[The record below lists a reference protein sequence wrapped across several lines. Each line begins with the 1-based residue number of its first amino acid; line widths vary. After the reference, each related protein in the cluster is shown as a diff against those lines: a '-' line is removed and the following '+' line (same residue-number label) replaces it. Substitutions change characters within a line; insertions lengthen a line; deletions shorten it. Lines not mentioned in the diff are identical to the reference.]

1 MPCFSPG
8 DYCTYGG
15 FRYNHWEQKGVP
27 IRLEVGPRDL
37 ESKQAVLARR
47 DTGEKMTVAEGDITL
62 KVQELL
68 ETIQAR
74 KTENRRSIGV
84 THNPPPSPALY
95 IDTTWDSTW
104 DKMIRVFRLLFL
116 WFASLLSSPPS
127 RCFWSMTTAVLICL
141 L

>member
-1 MPCFSPG
+1 MYLLYYIFRPVT
-8 DYCTYGG
+8 TYGG

-74 KTENRRSIGV
+74 KTDG
-84 THNPPPSPALY
+84 
-95 IDTTWDSTW
+95 
-104 DKMIRVFRLLFL
+104 RLE
-116 WFASLLSSPPS
+116 
-127 RCFWSMTTAVLICL
+127 
-141 L
+141 